1 MSEQS
6 AGVPGSQPADD
17 ETTLS
22 AGVAG
27 PSGTGELTDAGADP
41 AAPALPLESD
51 PSGPASQS
59 GSPVHHKEQA

>member
-6 AGVPGSQPADD
+6 ADIPPDARPADD

-22 AGVAG
+22 AGIAG

-41 AAPALPLESD
+41 SAPVS
-51 PSGPASQS
+51 PA
-59 GSPVHHKEQA
+59 PMKEQA